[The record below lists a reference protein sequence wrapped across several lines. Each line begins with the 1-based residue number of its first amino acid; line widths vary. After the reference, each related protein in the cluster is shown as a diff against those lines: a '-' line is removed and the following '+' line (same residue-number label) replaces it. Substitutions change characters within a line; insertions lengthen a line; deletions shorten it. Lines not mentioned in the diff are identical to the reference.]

1 MLYPTPTSNSSSYHF
16 YRGHSVGVQARFD
29 VYGIHSIPTSFYP
42 THRSDHYGNK
52 SEPVWTV
59 GNDNANHTI
68 QANNVRRAAAR
79 PRTDENAVPTQSAT
93 LRNKSSI
100 SSFGPAQKVNANT
113 TAPAKKPTAT
123 VKAGAKRTAL
133 GGVVAN
139 GQKDELMD
147 DAKASGKSSPPPP
160 DGL

>member
-1 MLYPTPTSNSSSYHF
+1 
-16 YRGHSVGVQARFD
+16 
-29 VYGIHSIPTSFYP
+29 
-42 THRSDHYGNK
+42 
-52 SEPVWTV
+52 
-59 GNDNANHTI
+59 
-68 QANNVRRAAAR
+68 
-79 PRTDENAVPTQSAT
+79 